1 MVDPVNGPG
10 NDITDPKTTG
20 DWADRISAGE
30 FDTVGF
36 SPDCSSYSRLRQHRV
51 RDGVT
56 CELLPCSDLP
66 ERIRHETGAAY
77 AARQNA
83 LTDAVLLLLARC
95 IHSGTDY
102 WLEQPL
108 DVVTPNLTGSS
119 RPNPHYQARSRGPSL
134 FRLERFLATTA
145 ADPGVHV
152 HFIQCPLGA
161 VSKKPTTILASARIA
176 AILAPLESGVC
187 TCPDPH
193 PRARGRDA
201 TGASRSRL
209 SQAYPGPLCYHIA
222 RATDA
227 CAPRHSG
234 SRDHRMAL
242 ALRRATSAPTPP
254 PADTPST
261 DDDNTSESDTGSD
274 PDDAP
279 PNTPPPTVGIP
290 SGAVG
295 EARGG
300 ALARPQTPPRGS
312 RPGGDGTVR
321 VGTVRLDAAPCTRL
335 RRVRRPRLLP
345 FHTRGHLRGQ
355 AHSW

>member
-10 NDITDPKTTG
+10 NDITDPETTG
-20 DWADRISAGE
+20 NWADRISAGE

-108 DVVTPNLTGSS
+108 DVFTPNLTGSS
-119 RPNPHYQARSRGPSL
+119 RPNPYYQPRSRGPSL

-161 VSKKPTTILASARIA
+161 VSKKPTTILASARIGSPPYLRRWNRGCA
-176 AILAPLESGVC
+176 
-187 TCPDPH
+187 
-193 PRARGRDA
+193 RARIPTLGREGG
-201 TGASRSRL
+201 TRREHL
-209 SQAYPGPLCYHIA
+209 GP
-222 RATDA
+222 A
-227 CAPRHSG
+227 C
-234 SRDHRMAL
+234 HR
-242 ALRRATSAPTPP
+242 
-254 PADTPST
+254 
-261 DDDNTSESDTGSD
+261 
-274 PDDAP
+274 
-279 PNTPPPTVGIP
+279 
-290 SGAVG
+290 
-295 EARGG
+295 
-300 ALARPQTPPRGS
+300 
-312 RPGGDGTVR
+312 
-321 VGTVRLDAAPCTRL
+321 
-335 RRVRRPRLLP
+335 
-345 FHTRGHLRGQ
+345 HTRARC
-355 AHSW
+355 ATT